1 MGFFARLVVQAAS
14 APITRALQKF
24 ECSYSLIPFPVRLFA
39 PQPNVPSTSSAP
51 VPALGLSPWSKIRV
65 SRFCAEN
72 VKRTTAEE
80 TSSTLNAVLNE
91 QTEYGDDFEV
101 EVPQEE
107 EEEEEEAEHQRMNYI
122 KLLTIEEVDKVLT
135 DVRAE
140 DVKSINVH
148 KQCEWTDYM
157 VFATGRSNW
166 HVRNIAQALLYKVK
180 QKQKGAD
187 RMVLPGIE
195 GREGGKWLVIDTG
208 SIIVHAL
215 DENARAYY
223 DLESLWTK
231 ERLSKGS
238 NQLQELQN
246 SLKKVRRKRNNKKA
260 DV

>member
-1 MGFFARLVVQAAS
+1 MGFFTRLVVQAAS
-14 APITRALQKF
+14 APITRGMQK
-24 ECSYSLIPFPVRLFA
+24 CDRSYSRIPFVVRLFGH
-39 PQPNVPSTSSAP
+39 QDSVPTASSAP
-51 VPALGLSPWSKIRV
+51 SPAAALGLSPWSKIQV

-72 VKRTTAEE
+72 VKRTTAQEA
-80 TSSTLNAVLNE
+80 TSTLNTE
-91 QTEYGDDFEV
+91 QTEYGYDFED
-101 EVPQEE
+101 EIP
-107 EEEEEEAEHQRMNYI
+107 EEEAEATEHQRLNYI
-122 KLLTIEEVDKVLT
+122 KLLTIEEVEKVLT

-140 DVKSINVH
+140 DVKKINVH

-187 RMVLPGIE
+187 RMILPGIE

-231 ERLSKGS
+231 ERRLSKGS
-238 NQLQELQN
+238 NQLQELQD
-246 SLKKVRRKRNNKKA
+246 SLKKVRRTRNNKKA

>member
-1 MGFFARLVVQAAS
+1 MGFFTRLVVQAAS
-14 APITRALQKF
+14 APITRALQKC
-24 ECSYSLIPFPVRLFA
+24 ERSYSRFPSLVRSFA
-39 PQPNVPSTSSAP
+39 HQDNVSSTSSAP
-51 VPALGLSPWSKIRV
+51 SPAPALGLFPWSKIQA

-80 TSSTLNAVLNE
+80 ASSTLNSE
-91 QTEYGDDFEV
+91 QTEYGDDLED
-101 EVPQEE
+101 EIPEDEAEE
-107 EEEEEEAEHQRMNYI
+107 EIEPQRLKYL
-122 KLLTIEEVDKVLT
+122 KLLTIDEVEKVLT

-140 DVKSINVH
+140 DVKKINVH

-166 HVRNIAQALLYKVK
+166 HVRNIAQALRYKVK

-187 RMVLPGIE
+187 RMILPGIE

-238 NQLQELQN
+238 NQVQELQD

>member
-1 MGFFARLVVQAAS
+1 MGLFSRLFVQAMS

-24 ECSYSLIPFPVRLFA
+24 ERSYSRIPISVRLVA
-39 PQPNVPSTSSAP
+39 PQANVLSISSAP
-51 VPALGLSPWSKIRV
+51 STAPALGLSHWSKTQV

-72 VKRTTAEE
+72 IKPTTAEE
-80 TSSTLNAVLNE
+80 TSSTLNAALNE

-101 EVPQEE
+101 QVP
-107 EEEEEEAEHQRMNYI
+107 EEEEEAEHERLSYLKM
-122 KLLTIEEVDKVLT
+122 LTIEEVDKVLT

-140 DVKSINVH
+140 DIKSINVH
-148 KQCEWTDYM
+148 KQCEWADYM

-166 HVRNIAQALLYKVK
+166 HVRNIAQALVYKVK

-187 RMVLPGIE
+187 RMVLPGVE

-238 NQLQELQN
+238 NQLKELQ
-246 SLKKVRRKRNNKKA
+246 SSFKKVRRKRNNKKA